1 MSGPS
6 AEPAERAAAP
16 PPPVRTALRLMWA
29 LWFAMTAWLAHAG
42 FQVLSNR
49 VPGATKVA
57 TFYTFVVVLAAVL
70 VSSVG
75 RGANRA
81 RWLYAAYAA
90 LASADLML
98 DSAFT
103 GSLAAVGSLA
113 ALLLAAGHVAAV
125 ILLFQRPANDW
136 FKAPRGPAPT
146 R

>member
-1 MSGPS
+1 MSDSPV
-6 AEPAERAAAP
+6 EPAVASP
-16 PPPVRTALRLMWA
+16 PPAVRTALRLMWV
-29 LWFAMTAWLAHAG
+29 LWFAMAAWLALAAYR
-42 FQVLSNR
+42 VLTNR

-70 VSSVG
+70 VSTVG
-75 RGANRA
+75 RGDHRA

-103 GSLAAVGSLA
+103 AGPAAVGSLA